1 VTTREMLVR
10 IVREA
15 VVNAVRHGGARE
27 IKLGL
32 SNGGRPRLTVIDDGV
47 GFDPEATSR
56 GFGLTSMEERA
67 REIGAAFRLVS
78 QAGSGTQV
86 EVTLP

>member
-1 VTTREMLVR
+1 MLVR

-27 IKLGL
+27 IELGL
-32 SNGGRPRLTVIDDGV
+32 SNGGRPRLTVADDGV
-47 GFDPEATSR
+47 GFDPESTTR

-78 QAGSGTQV
+78 GAGTGTRV
-86 EVTLP
+86 EVILP